1 VAEKPATPTTA
12 TETIISTDEAA
23 TRGEGIGSVPLI
35 PTDGF
40 IENSAEYSQEK
51 DLFFLESSS
60 EAMNERYR
68 ITVLDETGKQLE
80 VRIVFKNKCVVRNFS
95 Y

>member
-1 VAEKPATPTTA
+1 MT
-12 TETIISTDEAA
+12 TETMTTTEESAA
-23 TRGEGIGSVPLI
+23 TRGEEIDTVPLI

-40 IENSAEYSQEK
+40 IDNTAEYSQEK
-51 DLFFLESSS
+51 DLFFFESSS

-80 VRIVFKNKCVVRNFS
+80 VRIH
-95 Y
+95 